1 MYNNNS
7 KKVWHEQYGAI
18 TRLLVPLSLF
28 TWTHSGKCSFQPRG
42 TRPVAMKRVARSGN
56 DDRREAWLR
65 LAPPLDD
72 KSDAKNKKETCILG

>member
-18 TRLLVPLSLF
+18 ARLLVPLSLF
-28 TWTHSGKCSFQPRG
+28 KWTHSGECSC
-42 TRPVAMKRVARSGN
+42 PVGMKRAARSGK
-56 DDRREAWLR
+56 DDRRETRLR

-72 KSDAKNKKETCILG
+72 KSDAKNKKETCILGK